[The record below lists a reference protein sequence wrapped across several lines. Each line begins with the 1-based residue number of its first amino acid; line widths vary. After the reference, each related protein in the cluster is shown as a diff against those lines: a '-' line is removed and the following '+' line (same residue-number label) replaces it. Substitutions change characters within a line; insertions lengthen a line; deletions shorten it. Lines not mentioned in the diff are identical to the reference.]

1 MSTLLNRDNWR
12 AILYQRADSEWTAD
26 KLESAFRLFLAAA
39 KAGYVPA
46 YSMVAQFYDN
56 AWGVKRNEESAL
68 FWYRRA
74 YRDHDSWYRRGL
86 STPAN
91 NIGCILRDRGQHRR
105 AISWFLRAVK
115 LGDGD
120 ANLCIAEIYLRNES
134 DRSKAIQYLKKT
146 CSAPYVTDGSIEEAR
161 RLLKELGKTKT
172 RRGRSSQSKTGQV
185 GRGWRRASD
194 RPSRKISP
202 R

>member
-1 MSTLLNRDNWR
+1 MSTLLNRDNRR
-12 AILYQRADSEWTAD
+12 ALLYQRADSEWTAD

-39 KAGYVPA
+39 KAGYFPA
-46 YSMVAQFYDN
+46 YNIVAHFYNSGTGTKANRD
-56 AWGVKRNEESAL
+56 SAL
-68 FWYRRA
+68 YWYRRA
-74 YRDHDSWYRRGL
+74 YREHDSWYRRGL

-105 AISWFLRAVK
+105 AITWFLRAVK

-134 DRSKAIQYLKKT
+134 DRPKAIHYLKKT

-172 RRGRSSQSKTGQV
+172 RRSGSSQSKPAKPAAV
-185 GRGWRRASD
+185 GV
-194 RPSRKISP
+194 
-202 R
+202 